1 MGSPDRADTSAPA
14 ARPGRRH
21 IGASLT
27 ACLLAGVLLA
37 GPAAAQLP
45 PPPPGQGTP
54 PPPGAGSAIYSPA
67 QLDQMMA
74 PVALYPDDLLGQMLM
89 AATYPLEI
97 VQADRWLQN
106 PANASLRGD
115 ALAQALEQM
124 PWDASVKS
132 LCAYPQILAWMDS
145 ALEWTEAVGDAFLA
159 QQPDVMDSVQR
170 LRARAQAA
178 GNLSSTPQQTV
189 SGSDGAIQI
198 DSPDSSMEYV
208 PVYSPDTAYGPWP
221 YSDYPPYD
229 FAMPGYAVGTFIS
242 FPILFPYWG
251 WDHWDWHHHHI
262 DTDNWVGKP
271 GRHVPMRPV
280 PWQHDPAHR
289 GGIPYRDPGT
299 RARFLGPTDVHRD
312 YRGYPSR
319 PSGAPA
325 TAPFSRA
332 APPAPVTRPPI
343 GERPGQPPPAPRPPI
358 AERPAQPP
366 PAPRPPIYERPEAPR
381 PTAAPEVRRPVPAAP
396 RPAAPRPVPQ
406 AVERPMAPALE
417 SFGRGAEVH
426 VQEMRGATSRAA
438 PPPAVG
444 AMRGGHR

>member
-1 MGSPDRADTSAPA
+1 MGSPDRVDTFGPA
-14 ARPGRRH
+14 ARPARRH
-21 IGASLT
+21 IGAALT
-27 ACLLAGVLLA
+27 ACLLAGALLA
-37 GPAAAQLP
+37 GPVAAQLP
-45 PPPPGQGTP
+45 PPPAGQPPP
-54 PPPGAGSAIYSPA
+54 PPPGAASAIYSPA

-189 SGSDGAIQI
+189 TASDGAIQI
-198 DSPDSSMEYV
+198 GSPDSSMEYV

-251 WDHWDWHHHHI
+251 WDHWDWHRHHI
-262 DTDNWVGKP
+262 DIDNGVGQL

-299 RARFLGPTDVHRD
+299 RARFLGPSDVHRD
-312 YRGYPSR
+312 YRGYPTR
-319 PSGAPA
+319 PSAAPA
-325 TAPFSRA
+325 TAPVGRV
-332 APPAPVTRPPI
+332 APPA
-343 GERPGQPPPAPRPPI
+343 ARPPI
-358 AERPAQPP
+358 AERPAQAPP
-366 PAPRPPIYERPEAPR
+366 TPRPPVYERPAPTGAPAAAEVRRPVPVAPRPEAPR
-381 PTAAPEVRRPVPAAP
+381 PVP
-396 RPAAPRPVPQ
+396 R

-426 VQEMRGATSRAA
+426 AQEIRGATSRAA
-438 PPPAVG
+438 PPAVG
-444 AMRGGHR
+444 AVRGGHR